1 MVDPEKLRQKISFIE
16 TSLAKLEALRTISA
30 DDFKN
35 DPYKSAGA
43 IRLLQISIE
52 AMIDIANH
60 IVAQKGL
67 GIPKT
72 YADSFKILADN
83 QLIEKEMLPVYIQ
96 MVRFRNRAV
105 HLYTEVDEQEVY
117 DIIQNHLGD
126 FRKYIAQITGHLLD
140 TRDQM

>member
-16 TSLAKLEALRTISA
+16 TSLGKLEALRGISA

-35 DPYKSAGA
+35 DAYKSAGA

-52 AMIDIANH
+52 AMIDISNH

-67 GIPKT
+67 GIPKN

-83 QLIEKEMLPVYIQ
+83 RLLEREMLPVYIQ

-105 HLYTEVDEQEVY
+105 HLYAEVDELEVY
-117 DIIQNHLGD
+117 DIIQNNLGD
-126 FRKYIAQITGHLLD
+126 FRKYIAQIARYLLESP
-140 TRDQM
+140 DQK